1 MAAQLSILRVAPAI
15 LMLTASGCLGSAYRI
30 DRGELARISG
40 LPPESRTSVRA
51 VQLDESSIPLA
62 PAAPESVAA
71 GAAVATGSAIEVE
84 VDAELALSGS
94 TLREGAAR
102 ATRPLDPPGRAPV
115 RARAPDR
122 PVVRAAAP
130 PPREPVR
137 ATAAPGDDGER
148 LRERSSE
155 SDGAVAAGAVVGV
168 AVVVAT
174 VATAGLVALAA
185 TEASRYDG
193 WLHLHEDAP
202 VYLRWRDDQWYAYS
216 LSELTPEIAD
226 QALEARVLAR
236 EAVRRPLGRAPL
248 AREGFAYGL
257 DVGATGVTRSGS
269 DPDVLGP
276 AARLR
281 VGGFPIHELGLYGTL
296 AFAVGA
302 EGGTLFNA
310 RYGIE
315 VQALPLGV
323 GPLHVGLYA
332 QLADNHRM
340 QDGVDGLRSTHGLL
354 YGGGLLLELDVTTH
368 FAFVLRGGASAVHEP
383 DGDFVLGEL
392 SLGATVY

>member
-1 MAAQLSILRVAPAI
+1 MVIAA
-15 LMLTASGCLGSAYRI
+15 TSGCLGSAYRI
-30 DRGELARISG
+30 DRGELVRLAG
-40 LPPESRTSVRA
+40 LPPEARTSVRA
-51 VQLDESSIPLA
+51 VQLDDSSVPLA
-62 PAAPESVAA
+62 QPAPEVATA
-71 GAAVATGSAIEVE
+71 AAVVADDPALAVE
-84 VDAELALSGS
+84 VDVELALPRSA
-94 TLREGAAR
+94 LDARRAPPREALGPLG
-102 ATRPLDPPGRAPV
+102 RPPV
-115 RARAPDR
+115 RARAPER
-122 PVVRAAAP
+122 PVVRASAP

-137 ATAAPGDDGER
+137 ATAAPGDDEAP
-148 LRERSSE
+148 RERSSGRE
-155 SDGAVAAGAVVGV
+155 AGAAAGAVIGL

-174 VATAGLVALAA
+174 VATAGFVALAA
-185 TEASRYDG
+185 TDASRYDG

-202 VYLRWRDDQWYAYS
+202 VYLRWRDDQWYALS
-216 LSELTPEIAD
+216 LDELTPEIAE

-257 DVGATGVTRSGS
+257 DVGATGVTRSRAE
-269 DPDVLGP
+269 PEPLGP

-296 AFAVGA
+296 ALAVGA
-302 EGGTLFNA
+302 EGGTLLNA
-310 RYGIE
+310 RYGVE

-368 FAFVLRGGASAVHEP
+368 FAFTLRGGASGVHEP
-383 DGDFVLGEL
+383 DGAFVLGEL
-392 SLGATVY
+392 SIGATVY